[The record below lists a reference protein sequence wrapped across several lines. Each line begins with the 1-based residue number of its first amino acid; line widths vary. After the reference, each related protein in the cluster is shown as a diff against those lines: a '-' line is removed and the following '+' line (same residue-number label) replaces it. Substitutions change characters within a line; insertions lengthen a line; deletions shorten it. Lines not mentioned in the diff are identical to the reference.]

1 MQLLTIAEE
10 HMRKRCL
17 FMSALCCVSM
27 YNWYNYSLFDP
38 ISNDIYTP
46 YYQNSLFMLFYIG
59 WDTYHM
65 TFGKN
70 KHILFRIDLII
81 HHLVCFII
89 FQSFINHMPL
99 QLSSYTMMECMS
111 LMNYTWRNN
120 PRLLNIYRT
129 ICIVMIRIPLISWY
143 IIYYNPYIGIPYIQT
158 MVPRYQFYYLCCIE
172 QFHWFFIAYDIFI
185 LYKIRKQMKR
195 Q

>member
-1 MQLLTIAEE
+1 MLTIAEE
-10 HMRKRCL
+10 HMRNRCF

-65 TFGKN
+65 ILGPN
-70 KHILFRIDLII
+70 KDILFRTDLAI
-81 HHLVCFII
+81 HHVLCLVII
-89 FQSFINHMPL
+89 SSYINHTPL
-99 QLSSYTMMECMS
+99 QMSNYTIMECIS
-111 LMNYTWRNN
+111 LMNYIWRNN

-129 ICIVMIRIPLISWY
+129 ICIVLIRIPLMSWY
-143 IIYYNPYIGIPYIQT
+143 IIYYTPQIGLPIL
-158 MVPRYQFYYLCCIE
+158 RYKLPSCHYYYLYGLSSFQC
-172 QFHWFFIAYDIFI
+172 FFIVYDIFI
-185 LYKIRKQMKR
+185 LSKIYKQMKKR
-195 Q
+195 